1 MHHKVKEGAR
11 AMVSALPLTYSLV
24 NNGVATAMSS
34 VTPNNKVMAR
44 VMSLL
49 SLVSAS
55 FDFSVRTIC
64 GTSTALK
71 MPPETSV

>member
-1 MHHKVKEGAR
+1 
-11 AMVSALPLTYSLV
+11 
-24 NNGVATAMSS
+24 MSS

-71 MPPETSV
+71 MPPETSVWMTCGIIEPAW

>member
-1 MHHKVKEGAR
+1 MHHKVKEVAR
-11 AMVSALPLTYSLV
+11 AMVSALPLIYSLV

>member
-1 MHHKVKEGAR
+1 
-11 AMVSALPLTYSLV
+11 
-24 NNGVATAMSS
+24 MSS

>member
-1 MHHKVKEGAR
+1 MHHKVKEVAR
-11 AMVSALPLTYSLV
+11 AMVSAQPLTYSLV

>member
-1 MHHKVKEGAR
+1 
-11 AMVSALPLTYSLV
+11 MVSALPLTYSLV